1 MDLITKIFWAEIS
14 YLKADWWILLFGILT
29 AVSIKVYLGSDQ
41 IKSWV
46 KKNDKLSVFG
56 SIGFGTFTPLCACG
70 TMAVILS
77 MFASYL
83 PWGPIMAFLVSSP
96 LTSPSQFIFQNR
108 FLGFKLAV
116 GVLTFSIL
124 LGIAG
129 GLLASLL
136 EKRTSFFNSQY
147 RLIKENEKSRNEK
160 AKQEEI
166 SCCVKNNKNVGLK
179 HQNKDQKTTWMKKIK
194 INEFAE
200 EFYNLGIKKVL
211 LYFMIFI
218 AIGQLVE
225 SLVPTEVILELF
237 SGEKVYSIPLAAAIG
252 LPLYVSGSSS
262 LPLLQSIL
270 ELGAG
275 KGAILAFLIAGQGT
289 GAAVITGMS
298 AIIKKRALTFYV
310 VFILLGAIFSGYIY
324 QILLV

>member
-1 MDLITKIFWAEIS
+1 MYDIMTKIILAEIS
-14 YLKADWWILLFGILT
+14 YLKADWWILLFGIMT

-41 IKSWV
+41 IKDWV
-46 KKNDKLSVFG
+46 KENDKLSVFG
-56 SIGFGTFTPLCACG
+56 SIGFGTFTPLCVCG

-83 PWGPIMAFLVSSP
+83 PWVPIMAFLVLSP

-124 LGIAG
+124 LGITAG
-129 GLLASLL
+129 FLANLL
-136 EKRTSFFNSQY
+136 ERKTTFFNSQY
-147 RLIKENEKSRNEK
+147 RLAKENKNNKPNEIN
-160 AKQEEI
+160 QEEI
-166 SCCVKNNKNVGLK
+166 SCCGKSNKRA
-179 HQNKDQKTTWMKKIK
+179 KTSDKEVEEKTAWFKKIK
-194 INEFAE
+194 LLEFIR
-200 EFYNLGIKKVL
+200 EFYNLGMKKVL

-225 SLVPTEVILELF
+225 IMVPTKVILELF
-237 SGEKVYSIPLAAAIG
+237 SGDKAYSIPLAAAIG
-252 LPLYVSGSSS
+252 LPLYLSGSSS

-298 AIIKKRALTFYV
+298 AIIKKRALLFYV
-310 VFILLGAIFSGYIY
+310 VFVLFGAIFSG
-324 QILLV
+324 

>member
-1 MDLITKIFWAEIS
+1 MIDLITKIFCAEIS

-41 IKSWV
+41 LKSWV

-108 FLGFKLAV
+108 FLGFKLAM

-129 GLLASLL
+129 GLLASFL

-147 RLIKENEKSRNEK
+147 RLIRENEKRRNEK
-160 AKQEEI
+160 TKQEEI

-194 INEFAE
+194 KFAE

-225 SLVPTEVILELF
+225 IMVPTKIILELF
-237 SGEKVYSIPLAAAIG
+237 SGEKAYSIPLAAAIG

-275 KGAILAFLIAGQGT
+275 EGAILAFLIAGQGT